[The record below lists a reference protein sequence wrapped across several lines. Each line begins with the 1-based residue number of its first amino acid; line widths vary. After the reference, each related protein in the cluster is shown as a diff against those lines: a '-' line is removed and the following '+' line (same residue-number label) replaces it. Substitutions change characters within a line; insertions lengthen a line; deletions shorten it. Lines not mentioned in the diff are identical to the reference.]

1 MIKHIIHT
9 ADIHIRNHR
18 RMEEYQTNLQ
28 WFIEKCKEFCSN
40 NNPDETRIVI
50 TGDLFHSKSDLSPEC
65 YTMGAWFLRELD
77 GICKTI
83 LIAGNHDITD
93 NTDRLDPLTAMFSM
107 CKFKQVYYLDKE
119 LEYQSGCIVDDN
131 IVWCLYSVFDNFSK
145 PNIDEIKI
153 SNPDKTYV
161 ALYHGDIISARTDAG
176 YQSMNGLNAS
186 YFDGVDFGLFGHIH
200 KRQTIKYEGIP
211 LVYCGSLIQQDHG
224 ENMSSHGFL
233 VWDTEEVSF
242 SSVENE
248 NKEYGY
254 YTFKIDDI
262 EDLEMDDEEIINL

>member
-18 RMEEYQTNLQ
+18 RMEEYQLNLQ
-28 WFIEKCKEFCSN
+28 WFIDKCREFCLN
-40 NNPDETRIVI
+40 NNADETRIVI
-50 TGDLFHSKSDLSPEC
+50 IGDLFHSKSDLSPEC

-77 GICKTI
+77 SICKTI
-83 LIAGNHDITD
+83 VIAGNHDITD

-200 KRQTIKYEGIP
+200 KRQTIKYEGTP

-233 VWDTEEVSF
+233 VWDTEEISF